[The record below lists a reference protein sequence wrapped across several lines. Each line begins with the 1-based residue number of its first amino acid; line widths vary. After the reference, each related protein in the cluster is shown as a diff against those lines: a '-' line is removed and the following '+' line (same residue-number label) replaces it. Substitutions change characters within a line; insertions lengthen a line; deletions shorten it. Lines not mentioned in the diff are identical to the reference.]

1 MFACG
6 IRNPANLIGG
16 IQNPELSIRNTAQG
30 VQMLIPL
37 KIKTQN
43 PNSTDKESRIHHLES
58 RIYGEESWALESRI
72 KLKESGIQVTLT
84 ESGNPKTTARN
95 PESKTFLDSLVQN
108 GATYNKRQVRVEDDF
123 PTLKIPGMKW
133 VRNILFT
140 NNIVLN

>member
-1 MFACG
+1 
-6 IRNPANLIGG
+6 
-16 IQNPELSIRNTAQG
+16 
-30 VQMLIPL
+30 MLIPL

-43 PNSTDKESRIHHLES
+43 PNSTEKESRIHHLES

-72 KLKESGIQVTLT
+72 KLKESGIQVPLT

-108 GATYNKRQVRVEDDF
+108 GATYYDKRQVRVEDDF
-123 PTLKIPGMKW
+123 PTPKTPGMKW

-140 NNIVLN
+140 NYIVLN